1 MKYLRLFEDFD
12 SHDPYELMITPPNKK
27 AEMIIGEIYKDEPNL
42 NLVSDL
48 ITLGANVDWQDEDNY
63 NYTPL
68 HLAVREE
75 SVEIARMLIDAGA
88 DLDVQDTWGSDTP
101 LHDAAFFGRVEI
113 ARMLIDAKADLDVQD
128 KDGRTPLH
136 YAAGYSDVEIAKM
149 LIGAGADLNVQ
160 DEDGFTPLH
169 LAANQGDEEI
179 ARVLIDAGAKK
190 DIKNED
196 GETPYELAKTSVLKK
211 LLQP

>member
-12 SHDPYELMITPPNKK
+12 SYDPYELMIMFPNKK

-42 NLVSDL
+42 NLVRDL
-48 ITLGANVDWQDEDNY
+48 IALGANIDWQNEDNY

-88 DLDVQDTWGSDTP
+88 DLDIQDTWGSDTP

-128 KDGRTPLH
+128 NDGRTPLH
-136 YAAGYSDVEIAKM
+136 RAAGNGRVEIARM
-149 LIGAGADLNVQ
+149 
-160 DEDGFTPLH
+160 
-169 LAANQGDEEI
+169 
-179 ARVLIDAGAKK
+179 LIDAGSRK
-190 DIKNED
+190 DIRDED
-196 GETPYELAKTSVLKK
+196 GRIPYDFAQTRELKK
-211 LLQP
+211 LLKP